1 MELADILPNVY
12 FTTNMKR
19 NYLLIKMLNTSWL
32 KRLEEDYSVR
42 DVLIQ
47 TSGVWFEICSTI
59 AKFLIKWKITQ
70 KRKRIRKKTK
80 IINYVKNSYW
90 SLNHCVELKKTVRLQ
105 NPVVQYKY
113 GAKSKKKKKKDSV
126 LILRWSI
133 VGSPYKHSGRSMVIK
148 IEQSPKITI
157 DWQNSMEAGVFC

>member
-1 MELADILPNVY
+1 
-12 FTTNMKR
+12 
-19 NYLLIKMLNTSWL
+19 MLNTSWL

-113 GAKSKKKKKKDSV
+113 GAKSKKKKKKRFCVDLEVIDS
-126 LILRWSI
+126 R
-133 VGSPYKHSGRSMVIK
+133 
-148 IEQSPKITI
+148 ITI
-157 DWQNSMEAGVFC
+157 QTFWAIDGDQNWIITKDHHRLTKLYGSRCILLANSTHIQDITYLTRNTL